1 MPFKYTNLSEV
12 YGSIES
18 DRKGEQI
25 KANQELISRN
35 NWILYYYWTIKNLLY
50 YWPELPIIIPTID
63 AILEFLEADRIPYT
77 LIYPEKN
84 LKDEYEKRYRSRGNT
99 EKFLDIFIGQW
110 EFRIEGLEQKNS
122 PLAKHVILKE
132 VQSQAD

>member
-1 MPFKYTNLSEV
+1 MVYAAYAGTGKSCFCQEHPEAIDLICMPFKYTNLSEV

-63 AILEFLEADRIPYT
+63 TCLCDCIDR
-77 LIYPEKN
+77 
-84 LKDEYEKRYRSRGNT
+84 
-99 EKFLDIFIGQW
+99 DI
-110 EFRIEGLEQKNS
+110 
-122 PLAKHVILKE
+122 
-132 VQSQAD
+132 